1 MDNEINKIK
10 GLLLNLIEKFDGQQ
24 KEVLTIEEAEEFT
37 SLKKSYLYKLVSLGK
52 IPSYSYSDKGK
63 LYFKRA
69 EILEWMT
76 KKKRFYKDDVDDRIL
91 GFS

>member
-1 MDNEINKIK
+1 MREEIDKIK
-10 GLLLNLIEKFDGQQ
+10 RLLLNLIDKFDGQQ
-24 KEVLTIEEAEEFT
+24 KEILTLEEVAKFT
-37 SLKKSYLYKLVSLGK
+37 SLKKNYIYKLNHQGK
-52 IPSYSYSDKGK
+52 IPCYSYSETGK

-76 KKKRFYKDDVDDRIL
+76 KKKRFYKDDIDDRIL